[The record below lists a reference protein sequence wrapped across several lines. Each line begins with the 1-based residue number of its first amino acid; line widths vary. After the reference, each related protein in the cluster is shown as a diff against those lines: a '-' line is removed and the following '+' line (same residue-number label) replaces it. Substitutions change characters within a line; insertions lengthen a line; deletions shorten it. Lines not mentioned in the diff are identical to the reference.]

1 MTLKTGSTVG
11 SYEIVALL
19 GAGGMGEVYRAR
31 DPKLDRL
38 VALKILSPDLA
49 SSAEH
54 LHRFE
59 QEARAA
65 SALNHPNIISIYDV
79 GRSDGMA
86 FIAMELIDGR
96 DLRGMSA
103 EGPLPFKQILRIACK
118 VADGLAAAHE
128 RGIVHRDLK
137 PENIMVSSE
146 GFVKILDFGL
156 AKLIRPWGAD
166 EPTVPHTMPGAIFGT
181 AGYMSP
187 EQASGKATDFRS
199 DQFSL
204 AVILYELIARHRP
217 FERPTPPETMTAI
230 IREDPAPL
238 STVVESIPLELE
250 RIVLRCLEKEP
261 RERYGSTRDLARD
274 LREVRDALTDSAGSG
289 RRSTPPH
296 PAAASRRSV
305 WASVVLAVL
314 ILAGVSYVAWQNYHS
329 PIGDR
334 TVRSLA
340 VLPFRD
346 LSGTPDGQL
355 FADGISETISSRL
368 TRANAMRIA
377 PVAASNAHG
386 TPHDVA
392 QQQDADLLLRGSVQ
406 REGERVRVS
415 YAVVDPISG
424 SDIAADTITGSA
436 ADVFALEDLVA
447 ERVLQALRVPRTA
460 GSPTQSPSGISGAA
474 DQTSYLEAVG
484 LLLRTKDEKSIDLAI
499 SKLRSVLV
507 NARDSALVNGTLAR
521 ALMNKYQVSGH
532 RPYLD
537 EAALYAERA
546 VQLDGKVA
554 EAHVALGNVR
564 RTTGHLNEALQSF
577 NNALALQP
585 RSAEASLGMAVTL
598 DGMGRAADAEH
609 AFEQTI
615 ALRPNWANA
624 YNRYGGFCFNRGRYE
639 KAAELYRRSIALEP
653 GIARGYSNLGAALQS
668 MGRYD
673 EALAMHE
680 KALRIEP
687 NDTAYS
693 NVGTMR
699 FFVGRYAEAA
709 AAYEKAAQLSPNN
722 YMVWANLGDAYRWS
736 PTRRGEAAAAYERSI
751 AAARSRLAVNP
762 RDASALACVAACL
775 AKRGEIEPAARE
787 IRAALEIDPTDK
799 TVLHAA
805 AITTLLR
812 GDADGAILWL
822 GRAVD
827 SGYAATELSRDPE
840 LAALRSRADFAQ
852 LTSRPRPS
860 T

>member
-1 MTLKTGSTVG
+1 LTLKTGSTVG

-19 GAGGMGEVYRAR
+19 GAGGMGEVYRAH

-54 LHRFE
+54 LRRFE

-204 AVILYELIARHRP
+204 AVILYELIACHRP

-296 PAAASRRSV
+296 PAATSRRSV

-334 TVRSLA
+334 TVKSLA

-346 LSGTPDGQL
+346 LSGTADGQL
-355 FADGISETISSRL
+355 FADGIAETISSRL
-368 TRANAMRIA
+368 TQSSAMRIS
-377 PVAASNAHG
+377 PVLDGSARG
-386 TPHDVA
+386 TPQEIA
-392 QQQDADLLLRGSVQ
+392 QQHDADLLLRASVQ
-406 REGERVRVS
+406 RAADRVRVNWTL
-415 YAVVDPISG
+415 VDPISG
-424 SDIAADTITGSA
+424 SDIAGDTVTGST

-447 ERVLQALRVPRTA
+447 DRVLQTLRVPRGA
-460 GSPTQSPSGISGAA
+460 EARSGSPGITGAA

-484 LLLRTKDEKSIDLAI
+484 LLLRSKDEKSIDLAI
-499 SKLRSVLV
+499 SKLRAILV

-521 ALMNKYQVSGH
+521 ALMNKYQMSQR
-532 RPYLD
+532 RPFLD
-537 EAALYAERA
+537 EAALYAGRA

-564 RTTGHLNEALQSF
+564 RVTGHLDEAMQSF
-577 NNALALQP
+577 NSALALQP
-585 RSAEASLGMAVTL
+585 RSADAYLGLASTL
-598 DGMGRAADAEH
+598 EGMGRAADAEQ
-609 AFEQTI
+609 AFKRTI
-615 ALRPNWANA
+615 ELRPDWANA
-624 YNRYGGFCFNRGRYE
+624 YNRYGGFCFQHGRYE
-639 KAAELYRRSIALEP
+639 RAAELYRRFIALQP
-653 GIARGYSNLGAALQS
+653 DLARGYSNLGAALQS

-673 EALAMHE
+673 EALAIHE

-687 NDTAYS
+687 NATSYS
-693 NVGTMR
+693 NVGTIR
-699 FFVGRYAEAA
+699 FFLGRYADAA
-709 AAYEKAAQLSPNN
+709 AAFEKAAQLSPND
-722 YMVWANLGDAYRWS
+722 YVMWANLGDAYRWA
-736 PTRRGEAAAAYERSI
+736 PARRSEAAVAYEKSI
-751 AAARSRLAVNP
+751 AGARARLAVNP
-762 RDASALACVAACL
+762 RDAAAHADIAGCL
-775 AKRGEIEPAARE
+775 AKRGELGPAATE
-787 IRAALEIDPTDK
+787 IRTALEIDPTNAN
-799 TVLHAA
+799 VLYAA
-805 AITTLLR
+805 ALTAQLR
-812 GDADGAILWL
+812 GDSEGSILWL
-822 GRAVD
+822 GRAIEG
-827 SGYAATELSRDPE
+827 GYPVTDLTRDPE
-840 LAALRSRADFAQ
+840 LASLRSRADFVR
-852 LTSRPRPS
+852 LLSRPKQ
-860 T
+860 

>member
-238 STVVESIPLELE
+238 STVAESIPLELE

-334 TVRSLA
+334 TVKSLA

-346 LSGTPDGQL
+346 LSGTADGQL
-355 FADGISETISSRL
+355 FADGVAETISSRL
-368 TRANAMRIA
+368 TQSNAMRIS
-377 PVAASNAHG
+377 PVLDGSARG
-386 TPHDVA
+386 TPHEIA
-392 QQQDADLLLRGSVQ
+392 QQHDADLLLRGSVQ
-406 REGERVRVS
+406 REGSRVRVS
-415 YAVVDPISG
+415 YAIVDPIAG
-424 SDIAADTITGSA
+424 SEIAGDTLTGSA
-436 ADVFALEDLVA
+436 AEVFALEDLVA
-447 ERVLQALRVPRTA
+447 ERVLQTLRVARRPETHA
-460 GSPTQSPSGISGAA
+460 ASPSGISGAA
-474 DQTSYLEAVG
+474 DQASYLEAVG
-484 LLLRTKDEKSIDLAI
+484 LLSRSKDEKSIDLAI
-499 SKLRSVLV
+499 AKLRPILL

-521 ALMNKYQVSGH
+521 ALMNKYQVSSR
-532 RPYLD
+532 RPFLD

-546 VQLDGKVA
+546 VQLDGRVA
-554 EAHVALGNVR
+554 EAHVALGNVQR
-564 RTTGHLNEALQSF
+564 ATGHLPEALQSF
-577 NNALALQP
+577 NSALALQP
-585 RSAEASLGMAVTL
+585 RSAEANLGLASTL
-598 DGMGRAADAEH
+598 QGMGRAADAER
-609 AFEQTI
+609 AFDRAIE
-615 ALRPNWANA
+615 LRPDWANA
-624 YNRYGGFCFNRGRYE
+624 YNRYGGFCFERGRYG
-639 KAAELYRRSIALEP
+639 KAATLYRRVIELQP
-653 GIARGYSNLGAALQS
+653 DGARGYSNLGAALQL

-687 NDTAYS
+687 NATSYS

-699 FFVGRYAEAA
+699 FFVGHYADAA
-709 AAYEKAAQLSPNN
+709 TASEKAAQLAPND
-722 YMVWANLGDAYRWS
+722 YTVWANLGDAYRWA
-736 PTRRGEAAAAYERSI
+736 PGRRNDAAAAYGNAI
-751 AAARSRLAVNP
+751 AAARSHLAVNP
-762 RDASALACVAACL
+762 KEATAHACL
-775 AKRGEIEPAARE
+775 ASSMAKRGELDAAAAE
-787 IRAALEIDPTDK
+787 IRTALAIDPTNA
-799 TVLHAA
+799 TILYAA
-805 AITTLLR
+805 AVTAQLR
-812 GDADGAILWL
+812 GDSEASLLWL
-822 GRAVD
+822 ARAVEN
-827 SGYAATELSRDPE
+827 GYPATYLTRDPE
-840 LAALRSRADFAQ
+840 LAALKGRAEFAQ
-852 LTSRPRPS
+852 LLSRPKQ
-860 T
+860 